1 MRVTVF
7 VVSLLVMVSPSRA
20 SESCMTMSEAREH
33 FVSAHI
39 YWHGANHCWD
49 TTPSRSRQAEG
60 IRAKTSR
67 QAPQETQEHN
77 QEQNHE
83 RNQEPK
89 WPDAMAAMLPADW
102 PSARPHAAGPS
113 QGDGENRDAVVVGAN
128 WLDRWVD
135 VAQIVPQA
143 VTMGRLKT
151 AVASLNNE
159 NRAEPIVTLRGVI
172 LVSSF
177 GLLLVLVAIE
187 SSLRT
192 SSFNDESEA

>member
-7 VVSLLVMVSPSRA
+7 VVSLLVMVSPSHA

-33 FVSAHI
+33 FASAHI

-49 TTPSRSRQAEG
+49 MTPSRSRQAEG

-67 QAPQETQEHN
+67 QAPQETQE
-77 QEQNHE
+77 QNHE

-89 WPDAMAAMLPADW
+89 WPDAMAAMLPDW
-102 PSARPHAAGPS
+102 PSARPYGAAPS
-113 QGDGENRDAVVVGAN
+113 QGDGENRDAVGVGAN

-143 VTMGRLKT
+143 VTMGSLKS
-151 AVASLNNE
+151 AVTSLNNE
-159 NRAEPIVTLRGVI
+159 SRAEPIVTLRGVI

-187 SSLRT
+187 SSFRT